1 MNTEPKKDIDIQF
14 NILIFNVFQMMLS
27 EEEYQMTHTKAQELY
42 NKICSILFLVPTT
55 ITGDLSVRA
64 NP

>member
-1 MNTEPKKDIDIQF
+1 MNTEPKKDVDIQF

-42 NKICSILFLVPTT
+42 NKICKILFLVPTA
-55 ITGDLSVRA
+55 ILGE
-64 NP
+64 